1 MESALNVNRI
11 YVFILNCVIKLLEKE
26 EQMYLGIECFVVV
39 GVVLVEDG
47 RQKLVAAVGQLDVR
61 SG

>member
-1 MESALNVNRI
+1 MEIEANASRM
-11 YVFILNCVIKLLEKE
+11 YVFILHCVIKLLEKE